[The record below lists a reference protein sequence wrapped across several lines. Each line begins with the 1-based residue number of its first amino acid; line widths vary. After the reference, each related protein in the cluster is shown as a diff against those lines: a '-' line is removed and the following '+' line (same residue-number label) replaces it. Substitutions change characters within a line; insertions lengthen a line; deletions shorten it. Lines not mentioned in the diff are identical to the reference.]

1 VVELVDKDSDVRN
14 KRQLARNNFIHNFT
28 VIDQET
34 KEEIGDLADITL
46 KGVLLICDRIIET
59 DQDYILEFAPD
70 KKIING
76 TKINFSARAIRC
88 LETEIREI
96 FSVAFII
103 NDIDDNSKESL
114 NVLINEYG
122 LDCKQL

>member
-1 VVELVDKDSDVRN
+1 LVDKDSDVRN

-28 VIDQET
+28 VNDQQS

-46 KGVLLICDRIIET
+46 KGVMLICDRIIET
-59 DQDYILEFAPD
+59 DRDYMLEFAPD
-70 KKIING
+70 KKIIKD

-88 LETEIREI
+88 IETEIQEM
-96 FSVAFII
+96 FSVGFII
-103 NDIDDNSKESL
+103 NDIDDISKESL
-114 NVLINEYG
+114 NALINEYG